1 MKVISVENLSKAYRL
16 GQIGT
21 GTLTNDL
28 KVWWARMRGTWRPIL
43 LPRQAQHKAPYWRES
58 SWQS

>member
-1 MKVISVENLSKAYRL
+1 MSTVISVENLSKAYRL

-28 KVWWARMRGTWRPIL
+28 KIWWAKGAASRIHYCESEKQTTEIGTAR
-43 LPRQAQHKAPYWRES
+43 RFGR
-58 SWQS
+58 